1 VKRQKPLNRLFLT
14 FRSLTMNRTS
24 FAAKTLI
31 VSLGLFAAFASQ
43 AADYSVDLYSESGTR
58 TVLSAQSSTPSLS
71 RMDVLLELARA
82 RKAGE
87 LNHIETSFVPTPVG
101 MPLTRAQVKAELL
114 EAIRIGALEHGERSF
129 TPSAEQLESIRL
141 AGLRAITM
149 NVATR

>member
-1 VKRQKPLNRLFLT
+1 
-14 FRSLTMNRTS
+14 MNRTS

-43 AADYSVDLYSESGTR
+43 ASIDNVDLYSESGSSFAVT
-58 TVLSAQSSTPSLS
+58 TKPSATGLS
-71 RMDVLLELARA
+71 RMEVLLELARA

-101 MPLTRAQVKAELL
+101 MPLTRVQVKAELL
-114 EAIRIGALEHGERSF
+114 EAIRIGALEHGERSV
-129 TPSAEQLESIRL
+129 TPSAEQLELIRL

>member
-1 VKRQKPLNRLFLT
+1 
-14 FRSLTMNRTS
+14 MNRTS

-43 AADYSVDLYSESGTR
+43 ASIDNVDLYSESGSSFAVTAKSSATR
-58 TVLSAQSSTPSLS
+58 LS

-87 LNHIETSFVPTPVG
+87 LNHIETTFVAAPIG
-101 MPLTRAQVKAELL
+101 MSLTRTQVKAELL
-114 EAIRIGALEHGERSF
+114 EAIRIGALDVREHNVG
-129 TPSAEQLESIRL
+129 PSAEQLELIRL

-149 NVATR
+149 NVAAR